1 MLNWMLVIRW
11 FDVWVLFCVLVLG
24 YVLVV
29 IFNFWGGVFDLVL
42 FVLGMRLF
50 LGLFEVFVAWLLE
63 CFVYGFY

>member
-1 MLNWMLVIRW
+1 MLDWMLVIGW

-42 FVLGMRLF
+42 FVFGY
-50 LGLFEVFVAWLLE
+50 EVVFGFV
-63 CFVYGFY
+63 